1 MKNKKDKIAN
11 ALRYNEEQDTAPKV
25 IAKGAGIIAEKIKD
39 LAKDHNIP
47 VYKDE
52 KLSRQL
58 YNLSIGE
65 EIPPEL
71 YEVVAE
77 VLAFIARLDNNST
90 NP

>member
-39 LAKDHNIP
+39 LAKDYNIP